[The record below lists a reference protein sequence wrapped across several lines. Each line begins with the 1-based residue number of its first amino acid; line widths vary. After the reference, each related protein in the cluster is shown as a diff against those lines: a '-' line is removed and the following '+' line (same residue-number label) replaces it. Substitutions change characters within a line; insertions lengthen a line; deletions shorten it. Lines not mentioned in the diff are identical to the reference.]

1 MTPSSAYFTL
11 SVVKSK
17 AKSTQSEM
25 LFVRV
30 SAGTLEAL
38 DARAAMATMGEGD
51 ADHVP
56 RKVTRSDVARW
67 LIERGLKT
75 PPQPK

>member
-1 MTPSSAYFTL
+1 
-11 SVVKSK
+11 
-17 AKSTQSEM
+17 M